1 MVKQAVLLFVRA
13 LIIGII
19 LNLGIQYA
27 SGNTTTIVSDAQ
39 PIEQILSISN
49 IQTPTLANS
58 DR

>member
-27 SGNTTTIVSDAQ
+27 SGNTTTVVSDPQ